1 MVRLQSGGGTDDR
14 HSANGCGGGVLGSV
28 LGVVK
33 VRYTACASGG
43 DAALHTTLHT
53 YFSPL
58 QTRINKGILS
68 GCGLLKI
75 RRFVNNGRT
84 GSIPVSGT
92 T

>member
-1 MVRLQSGGGTDDR
+1 MVRLQSGGGTDGR
-14 HSANGCGGGVLGSV
+14 HSVNGCGTGVLGGV

-33 VRYTACASGG
+33 VRYTACASGNS
-43 DAALHTTLHT
+43 AALHTTLHT
-53 YFSPL
+53 DCAPL
-58 QTRINKGILS
+58 QTPINIGLAG
-68 GCGLLKI
+68 GCIILKI